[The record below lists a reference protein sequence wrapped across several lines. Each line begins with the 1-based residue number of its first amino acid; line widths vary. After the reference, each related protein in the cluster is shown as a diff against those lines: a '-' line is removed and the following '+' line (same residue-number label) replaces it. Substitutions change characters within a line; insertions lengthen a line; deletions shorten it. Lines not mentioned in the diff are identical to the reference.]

1 MMKNKKALLIV
12 LIVVWVIVVV
22 GGMIGFVAWRISE
35 ASSKQ
40 IEDINGED
48 DKTLAVIT
56 NEDIE
61 SGRFSSVSFGSST
74 HTEGYRASGVREH
87 YYRDMD
93 NTYLKRS
100 IKQFSGISIENTY
113 LGNGSPVTYALT
125 STVSS
130 GNFQIFITDE
140 DFQILKVVPI
150 DQSVTLTIP
159 TEAGKLYHVI
169 FVGESAEIQAELWRT
184 MQ

>member
-12 LIVVWVIVVV
+12 LIVVWVIVIV
-22 GGMIGFVAWRISE
+22 GGLIGFVAWRISE

-74 HTEGYRASGVREH
+74 QTRGYRASGVRG
-87 YYRDMD
+87 RFGDVD

-100 IKQFSGISIENTY
+100 IKQFSGISIENAY

-169 FVGESAEIQAELWRT
+169 FAGESAEIQVELWRT